1 MLGSVLGYFFSI
13 ITVFAGVM
21 TFMALLIDLFNVFDN
36 TTFEKLSHYPRP
48 IIERTVT
55 PAAPNQELHHIP
67 NPEPHH
73 TLVALG
79 TNEAT
84 AAKDLSAHDKN
95 TKDSRAASI
104 AKTNAENRKPERKIR
119 SEGLAVLR
127 QPKVLARQRQNYEGH
142 GYAMTL
148 GYSEGRSALE
158 DLNGQR

>member
-1 MLGSVLGYFFSI
+1 MVVSVVAYFFCVISVLATIMAF
-13 ITVFAGVM
+13 M
-21 TFMALLIDLFNVFDN
+21 TLLTSVFDN
-36 TTFEKLSHYPRP
+36 SLEKFRHYPRP

-104 AKTNAENRKPERKIR
+104 AKTNAENRKPERIIR

-148 GYSEGRSALE
+148 GYPEGRSALE